1 MSIATEVIS
10 ILYWLGWGAAIIG
23 LFNLVAFVALVV
35 AYAWHD
41 GLKPKLGR
49 RRARRHAFERLLA
62 QSSFDN
68 LSTSSESSNA
78 GEWWEW

>member
-1 MSIATEVIS
+1 MSIAREVIG
-10 ILYWLGWGAAIIG
+10 ILYWLGWGAAIIA
-23 LFNLVAFVALVV
+23 LLNLVAFVALIV

-41 GLKPKLGR
+41 GLKQKLRG
-49 RRARRHAFERLLA
+49 RRARRQAFERLLA

-68 LSTSSESSNA
+68 LSTISESSNA